1 MIKKKQLAKY
11 STKTEINMNK
21 KNKHIWQIGAL
32 VAGLFV
38 LSSCTASFCSARD
51 VGYMLYAQDAGL
63 VTKIVEG
70 TETKVHNPVLQKI
83 ITDAQ
88 GQGFATPTLEYYEKL
103 DQKVLDFAIAN
114 FNNTDGLVGDE
125 LNAAALKKNGYLKF
139 LGTKG
144 ATVATAD
151 GNELWVNWTIWN
163 KEIGNEIG
171 YENVPDRDFSNFYKT
186 QIYNK
191 IKANRA
197 CIALYDGEYGPEGH
211 KVPVE
216 AKTWKGAF
224 KKGFIEGLLV
234 YPVAA
239 LLEFLTKSFGAGGW
253 GQIGAILITTLIVR
267 GLLILLTLKQTIGAQ
282 KMQTLQPE
290 LAKIQQKYPN
300 SDTNQYERQALAQA
314 QMALYK
320 KHGINPLGSLLVMFI
335 QFPIFI
341 AVWGAMTGS
350 ASLAS
355 DSVLGLNLNAQLG
368 QSMINNWFHG
378 GWWTA
383 WVLFL
388 IMTAAQFVSTKLS
401 TWLNKSKQKEIGKTT
416 ANPAAD
422 KQQRQSKMIM
432 NIMFI
437 MIVFM
442 SFTLPAAMGV
452 YWFIGALISIA
463 QTVIVHYVMKG
474 KN

>member
-1 MIKKKQLAKY
+1 M
-11 STKTEINMNK
+11 K
-21 KNKHIWQIGAL
+21 KNKKRIIKLGAI

-38 LSSCTASFCSARD
+38 LSSCTASFCSAKD
-51 VGYMLYAQDAGL
+51 MGYMLYAQDSGL
-63 VTKIVEG
+63 VTEVVEG
-70 TETKVHNPVLQKI
+70 TETKVHNKVLHKI
-83 ITDAQ
+83 ILDAQ
-88 GQGFATPTLEYYEKL
+88 SQGYATPSLEYYEKL
-103 DQKVLDFAIAN
+103 DQKVLDYAILN
-114 FNNTDGLVGDE
+114 FDNSENLEGAA
-125 LNAAALKKNGYLKF
+125 LNAAALKQNGYLKF

-144 ATVATAD
+144 ATVVTAE

-163 KEIGNEIG
+163 KEIGAEIG
-171 YENVPDRDFSNFYKT
+171 YENVPDRDFANFYKT

-197 CIALYDGEYGPEGH
+197 CIALYDGEYGPEDS
-211 KVPVE
+211 KIPVE
-216 AKTWKGAF
+216 AKTWKGAW
-224 KKGFIEGLLV
+224 KKGFIEGLIV

-253 GQIGAILITTLIVR
+253 GQIWAILVTTIIVR
-267 GLLILLTLKQTIGAQ
+267 GLLVLMTLKQTVGAQ
-282 KMQTLQPE
+282 KMQALQPE

-320 KHGINPLGSLLVMFI
+320 KHRINPLGSLLVMFI

-341 AVWGAMTGS
+341 GVWGAMTGS

-355 DSVLGLNLNAQLG
+355 DSVLGLNLSAQLG
-368 QSMINNWFHG
+368 QSMINGWFKG

-383 WVLFL
+383 WVLFIL
-388 IMTAAQFVSTKLS
+388 MTAAQFVSTKLS
-401 TWLNKSKQKEIGKTT
+401 TWLNKSKTKEIGKTT

-422 KQQRQSKMIM
+422 KQQRQSKMMM

-452 YWFIGALISIA
+452 YWFVGAIISIV
-463 QTVIVHYVMKG
+463 QTVVVHNVMKG
-474 KN
+474 RKQ